1 MVHKWKTMVNST
13 FWAISLSFILF
24 RYSHKLRLKLRG
36 MFPCK
41 YLLQL
46 IFLKNWSLHKQ
57 ANSFQYSVCS
67 SRPLQCFPW
76 RAVFGSRKM
85 TWTSTKATLMNF
97 RWNRTSRSP
106 HTLLVN
112 VAEFPWNSHL
122 PVSSSPLATLP
133 LFHPRVDQLPLTSW
147 FNVIFTNCMPS
158 FTRGTQWLWKR
169 GVHKWSCKTSY

>member
-1 MVHKWKTMVNST
+1 MIHKWKTMVNST

-57 ANSFQYSVCS
+57 ANSFQYSICS
-67 SRPLQCFPW
+67 CPLQCFPW

-106 HTLLVN
+106 HTLAVGKRSRISLELTS
-112 VAEFPWNSHL
+112 ACEFLSPRHSATL
-122 PVSSSPLATLP
+122 SSPGWPASTYEL
-133 LFHPRVDQLPLTSW
+133 
-147 FNVIFTNCMPS
+147 I
-158 FTRGTQWLWKR
+158 
-169 GVHKWSCKTSY
+169 